1 MMIRQVNKYKRGY
14 VCNGTQKH
22 TENNETEEGPQKEAN
37 TLSNNLNTEAS
48 TFTEERQYLLW
59 SLER

>member
-1 MMIRQVNKYKRGY
+1 MAHTN
-14 VCNGTQKH
+14 